1 MISSHFKSCIGY
13 VEEKEY
19 GRMSEM
25 VSEREIVHWTHWK
38 TASISKLLSG
48 SHEGPNC
55 YHGEGKHW

>member
-25 VSEREIVHWTHWK
+25 VSERESSLDTLEDSKHFK
-38 TASISKLLSG
+38 AAFGISRRPKLL
-48 SHEGPNC
+48 P
-55 YHGEGKHW
+55 